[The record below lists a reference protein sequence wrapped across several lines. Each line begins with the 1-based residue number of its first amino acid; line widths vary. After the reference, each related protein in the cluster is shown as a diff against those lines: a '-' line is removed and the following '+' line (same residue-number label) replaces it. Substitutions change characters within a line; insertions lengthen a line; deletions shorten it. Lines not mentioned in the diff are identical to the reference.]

1 MRGGEKMT
9 EKRKAEDTVC
19 PTFYAALLQKFTV
32 NQSEKFG
39 EFKKGLRSPEEA
51 IKELAVCLGKECQ
64 MFNVSFRG
72 CGLRYK

>member
-1 MRGGEKMT
+1 MT
-9 EKRKAEDTVC
+9 EKRKPEDTVC

-32 NQSEKFG
+32 NQSDKIG
-39 EFKKGLRSPEEA
+39 EFKKGVISEEL
-51 IKELAVCLGKECQ
+51 KELAVCLGLDCQ